1 MSRTVCARKYL
12 TILAALF
19 APHTAQPAP
28 SFTNKPSS
36 ANMRLI
42 ESALLLACA
51 AAATTEL
58 HAEVDDYIHSAHCKD
73 TY

>member
-1 MSRTVCARKYL
+1 
-12 TILAALF
+12 
-19 APHTAQPAP
+19 
-28 SFTNKPSS
+28 
-36 ANMRLI
+36 MRLI

-51 AAATTEL
+51 AATTSEL